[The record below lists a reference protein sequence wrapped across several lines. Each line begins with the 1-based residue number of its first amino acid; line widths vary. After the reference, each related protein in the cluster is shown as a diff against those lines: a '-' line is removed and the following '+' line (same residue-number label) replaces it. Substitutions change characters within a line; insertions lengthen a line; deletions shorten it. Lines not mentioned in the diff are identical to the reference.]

1 MILGTRA
8 DGLVLDDDLAR
19 VDRDAVT
26 RWLSVESYWA
36 RGRPRGVIE
45 RSLAGSR
52 VFGVYAGAEQ
62 VALARVVTDGATFAW
77 VCDVIVDESR
87 RGEGVGS
94 WLMAQVVATLQA
106 EGVAR
111 IVLTTRDAHEVYRR
125 IGFGELRVPQTWM
138 EIDVRPTRPPA
149 ASD

>member
-1 MILGTRA
+1 M
-8 DGLVLDDDLAR
+8 
-19 VDRDAVT
+19 
-26 RWLSVESYWA
+26 
-36 RGRPRGVIE
+36 IE